1 MTTANTPKESG
12 RWTRRM
18 LVGTVMFSRRH
29 AWSITALATVAA
41 LASLIFIISN
51 FKIDTSVSRLLFR
64 RGDFTH
70 VNKELVHDFP
80 SLGRRII
87 VEVHSD
93 DASTTAQ
100 ATRDIVQILK
110 LHPHSY
116 PFVYAPTSEPLF
128 RRDGLLYLSTPRLRQ
143 VLTRLTKAE
152 PLLGSLQAHP
162 NVRGYA
168 HLLGEI
174 IRNLREL
181 PTQERHMVASIIDKA
196 TFAMNR
202 KERSSPGART
212 PLDFESTLLGSSS
225 RFAQA
230 HTRTSVVIVS
240 LPRTDNT
247 SDRMHEAVSRLKS
260 LLHNDAQLLR
270 TRAHWA
276 YTGSV
281 ILSLDQLRAVTSGT
295 DLATLLSIVLSIVIL
310 IVGLRSIR
318 LLLPILICLLIG
330 LIVTAAFAL
339 MALGPLNLITVAFGV
354 LFIGLGVD
362 FSIQFCIR
370 LQEELS
376 KQANAEMAFSA
387 TAYRIGFA
395 LFLAALA
402 AASCFYAVIPSG
414 YSGIRDLGIIA
425 GTGALIALV
434 LNLTLLPALLTVFRA
449 GRITIARPPV
459 PFAKLPVKKL
469 ARPIFLFSLVMLAI
483 SVVVIPRLEFDFD
496 LAHLEN
502 HNTSAY
508 RVLHQLERKLSFSPY
523 TLEAV
528 APNLARANRWAVTL
542 RHLTSVGRVLTLSSY
557 IPEHQKTKMAMISN
571 AALLYPPPFAS
582 SPRASLARDPQRDC
596 RVLRSLGR
604 EAHQQSRTAPLSM
617 REVLVRFANATNSA
631 FGSRCALPALES
643 LNRHAVRP
651 LLELSREVAR
661 LLNPVPITIRS
672 LPATI
677 REDYLASNGKAR
689 VEIFSRLDL
698 HKSRNLQKF
707 VSQVTRVIPDVGGTP
722 VLFVRGGKIV
732 TSAFREA
739 SLLAFLF
746 IIIVV
751 SVVLRSLR
759 DLSLTIVPL
768 ALSVSLTLTT
778 LSLLGIQ
785 FNIANIIVIPLS
797 IGLSVAFGIYMIL
810 RWKNNHYD
818 IRQVLRSSVPEG
830 ILVSGMTTLL
840 VFGTLV
846 LTPSPGLF
854 SLGITLVV
862 ALFWTLVSS
871 LIILPSM
878 LYLVEAS
885 IHHRGTQT

>member
-1 MTTANTPKESG
+1 
-12 RWTRRM
+12 M
-18 LVGTVMFSRRH
+18 LVGTVMFSRRR
-29 AWSITALATVAA
+29 AGWVTALATVLA
-41 LASLIFIISN
+41 LAGLVFIISS

-64 RGDFTH
+64 KGDFTH
-70 VNKELVHDFP
+70 VNEELVHDFP

-87 VEVHSD
+87 IEVDSD
-93 DASTTAQ
+93 EASTTVRAVL
-100 ATRDIVQILK
+100 DIVQILK
-110 LHPHSY
+110 LHPRSY

-128 RRDGLLYLSTPRLRQ
+128 REDGLLYLSTSRLRQ
-143 VLTRLTKAE
+143 VLARLTKAE
-152 PLLGSLQAHP
+152 PLLGTLQDSP
-162 NVRGYA
+162 NIRGYA
-168 HLLGEI
+168 QLLGEI
-174 IRNLREL
+174 LRNLRKL
-181 PTQERHMVASIIDKA
+181 PAPERRMVASIVDRA

-202 KERSSPGART
+202 KAQNSPGARV
-212 PLDFESTLLGSSS
+212 PLALENTLLGSSS
-225 RFAQA
+225 RLAQA
-230 HTRTSVVIVS
+230 HTRTGIVIVS
-240 LPRTDNT
+240 LPRTDST
-247 SDRMHEAVSRLKS
+247 SARLREAVSRLKS
-260 LLHNDAQLLR
+260 LLRSDAQLLH
-270 TRAHWA
+270 THAHWA

-295 DLATLLSIVLSIVIL
+295 DLATLLSLALSIVIL
-310 IVGLRSIR
+310 IVGLRSAR

-339 MALGPLNLITVAFGV
+339 AVLGPLNLITVAFGV

-376 KQANAEMAFSA
+376 KQASVDMAFSA

-434 LNLTLLPALLTVFRA
+434 LNLTLLPALLTLFRA

-469 ARPIFLFSLVMLAI
+469 ARPVFLFSLVMLAI

-508 RVLHQLERKLSFSPY
+508 RVLHRLESKLSFSPY
-523 TLEAV
+523 TLEAI
-528 APNLARANRWAVTL
+528 APNLAQANRWAATL
-542 RHLTSVGRVLTLSSY
+542 GHLTSVGRVLTLSSY
-557 IPEHQKTKMAMISN
+557 IPGHQKTKMAMISN
-571 AALLYPPPFAS
+571 VALLYPPPLTS
-582 SPRASLARDPQRDC
+582 TPPASLARDPQRDC
-596 RVLRSLGR
+596 HVLRSLGR
-604 EAHQQSRTAPLSM
+604 EARQQSRTAPVSM
-617 REVLVRFANATNSA
+617 RGVLVRFANATSSS

-643 LNRHAVRP
+643 LDRRAVLP

-661 LLNPVPITIRS
+661 LLNPVPVTIRS

-677 REDYLASNGKAR
+677 REDYLAPNGKAR

-707 VSQVTRVIPDVGGTP
+707 VSQVTRLIPDVGGTP

-732 TSAFREA
+732 TTAFREA

-751 SVVLRSLR
+751 SIVLRNLR

-854 SLGITLVV
+854 SLGITLVI

-871 LIILPSM
+871 LVILPPM
-878 LYLVEAS
+878 LYMVEAS